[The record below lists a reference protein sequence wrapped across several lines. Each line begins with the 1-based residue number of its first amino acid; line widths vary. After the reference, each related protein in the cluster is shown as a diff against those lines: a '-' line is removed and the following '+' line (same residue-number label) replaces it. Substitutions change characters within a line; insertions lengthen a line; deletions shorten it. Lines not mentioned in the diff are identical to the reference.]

1 MLKAER
7 VVGRFLTA
15 ATVRLPDNAED
26 AAELLIE
33 ACDSSGHRRTPSYWD
48 VIEEME
54 KHFQGSDALYD
65 PCGSLFN
72 VIDAIINAEDDAPE
86 ERARAKRLEDQIK
99 RMVKDLYR
107 QKPLR

>member
-54 KHFQGSDALYD
+54 KQ
-65 PCGSLFN
+65 
-72 VIDAIINAEDDAPE
+72 
-86 ERARAKRLEDQIK
+86 
-99 RMVKDLYR
+99 
-107 QKPLR
+107 